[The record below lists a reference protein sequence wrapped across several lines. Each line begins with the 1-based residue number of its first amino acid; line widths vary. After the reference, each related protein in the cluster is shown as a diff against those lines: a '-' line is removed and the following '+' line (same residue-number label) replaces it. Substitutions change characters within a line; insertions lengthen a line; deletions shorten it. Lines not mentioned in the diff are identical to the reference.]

1 MSAATRRDASRD
13 SPSSGQIQT
22 QARRS
27 LDFLSTIENTIDE
40 AGTDVVYL
48 GTMTSELNALLQRL
62 GNVRQPG
69 SLLDPEERTTGLLH
83 LAAAGAL
90 RMYEDAKVRRQHA
103 RTDPQLTED
112 DGVVECLDQLI
123 AALADYHNAIETL
136 RDTIE
141 TLDSLQSPVI
151 GTYAN
156 AEDLIAALRA

>member
-1 MSAATRRDASRD
+1 MSAITRRGASRE

-27 LDFLSTIENTIDE
+27 LDFLRTIETTIDA
-40 AGTDVVYL
+40 AGTDVQYL

-62 GNVRQPG
+62 GNVRQPEG
-69 SLLDPEERTTGLLH
+69 LLDPEEQTTRLFR

-90 RMYEDAKVRRQHA
+90 RMYEHAKVRRQHA
-103 RTDPQLTED
+103 RADRQLTAD

-136 RDTIE
+136 CDTIE
-141 TLDSLQSPVI
+141 TLDAMQSPVV
-151 GTYAN
+151 GTYNN
-156 AEDLIAALRA
+156 AAALIAALRA